1 MDGPLIKH
9 KKCRRIKCYWQTD
22 MLTIGLIVNSHL
34 TVGKRVGRTPQYPVN
49 VFVYN
54 SNRFF
59 PKILRSIHFEL
70 LASLSLFL
78 SLSLSLSLSLYLV
91 DGLYLKVA
99 YGCNSAIFIQFFLS
113 RGPIDYFGV
122 LQGCRNR
129 LKEYGLSLLEA
140 KASLSLLVFLSMKS
154 NMNSSCNSKS

>member
-1 MDGPLIKH
+1 
-9 KKCRRIKCYWQTD
+9 

-59 PKILRSIHFEL
+59 PKILRSIHFDL
-70 LASLSLFL
+70 LA
-78 SLSLSLSLSLYLV
+78 SLSLSLSLYLV
-91 DGLYLKVA
+91 DGLYLKVS

-140 KASLSLLVFLSMKS
+140 KASLSLFVFLSMKS

>member
-9 KKCRRIKCYWQTD
+9 KKCRRIKSYWQTD

-70 LASLSLFL
+70 LASLFITLVCFSCVFYCLFVYFSLIHSFLFTCFFISLVYFFYISLSFLSFFLFSFSLFL
-78 SLSLSLSLSLYLV
+78 
-91 DGLYLKVA
+91 
-99 YGCNSAIFIQFFLS
+99 FFFLN
-113 RGPIDYFGV
+113 ITHKV
-122 LQGCRNR
+122 
-129 LKEYGLSLLEA
+129 SLPTPGTTIIKQNYWLENC
-140 KASLSLLVFLSMKS
+140 L
-154 NMNSSCNSKS
+154 